1 MDVPRKDA
9 NRRKWI
15 RRIVVI
21 GVLAAVVPTGVVM
34 LGRLKPAAPLAEN
47 TWPGDVSR
55 GPMVRNGHGI
65 GTLVAEDT
73 LVIPA
78 VTSGRVERILIRPGA
93 LVTPETVILVLNNP
107 DLELAALDAEYQV
120 KNAEARLIDLGITLK
135 GQVLTDRST
144 IAQIETD
151 YIKSK
156 MLADRDEGLW
166 KANLKVEMDYK
177 ISRAT
182 ADQLAKRLEI
192 EKERVGMRGESI
204 DAQLGVQKTEIDKLR
219 GMHKLKLAQVA
230 ALRVTAGYTGVLQEI
245 SVTEGQSVGAG
256 AALAKVVQPDRL
268 KAELKVPDTQAKDV
282 VIGQRAE
289 IDTRNGIIQGRVSR
303 IDPAAK
309 DGTVVIDVKLEGKLP
324 QGARPDLSVDGTIE
338 FERLANVIFMGRP
351 AFGQP
356 NSTVSMFKIDPTGIE
371 ATRVNVKLGRT
382 SVTTIEVVE
391 GLQPGDKVILSDMSA
406 WDAYDRV
413 RIK

>member
-15 RRIVVI
+15 RRIVVLV
-21 GVLAAVVPTGVVM
+21 VLGTVIPTGVVM
-34 LGRLKPAAPLAEN
+34 LGRLKPAAPLVEN
-47 TWPGDVSR
+47 TWPGDVQR
-55 GPMVRNGHGI
+55 GPMVRAGRGI

-73 LVIPA
+73 LVIPS

-93 LVTPETVILVLNNP
+93 MVTPETVILTLNNP
-107 DLELAALDAEYQV
+107 DLEQATLDAEYQV
-120 KNAEARLIDLGITLK
+120 KNAEAQLTELEITLK

-144 IAQIETD
+144 INQLE
-151 YIKSK
+151 
-156 MLADRDEGLW
+156 ADLERLRLIANRDENLW
-166 KANLKVEMDYK
+166 KAQLKVEMDYR
-177 ISRAT
+177 ISKA
-182 ADQLAKRLEI
+182 AAEQQAKRLEI
-192 EKERVGMRGESI
+192 EKERVGMRGQSI
-204 DAQLGVQKTEIDKLR
+204 DAQLAVSRTNIEKLK
-219 GMHKLKLAQVA
+219 GMHKLKLAQIA
-230 ALRVTAGYTGVLQEI
+230 SLKVTAGYTGVLQEV

-256 AALAKVVQPDRL
+256 AVLAKVVQPDRL

-289 IDTRNGIIQGRVSR
+289 IDTRNGIIPGHVSR

-309 DGTVVIDVKLEGKLP
+309 DGTVVVDVKLDGKLP
-324 QGARPDLSVDGTIE
+324 AGARPDLSVDGTIE

-356 NSTVSMFKIDPTGIE
+356 NSTVSMFKIDATGNE
-371 ATRVNVKLGRT
+371 ATRVNVKLGRN
-382 SVTTIEVVE
+382 SVTTIEVLE

-406 WDAYDRV
+406 WDTYDRV